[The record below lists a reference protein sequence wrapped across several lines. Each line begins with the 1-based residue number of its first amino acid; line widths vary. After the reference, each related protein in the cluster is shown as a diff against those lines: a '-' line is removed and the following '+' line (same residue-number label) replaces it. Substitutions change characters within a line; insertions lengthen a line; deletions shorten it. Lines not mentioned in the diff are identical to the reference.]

1 MKKGMTTDLCF
12 CVVFDTYSDSPS
24 QWLFDKSHPI
34 KFDHLWHANISLIN
48 RNRHF
53 IGHSLHIDLTE
64 LTVANM
70 AGWTPFCVVLITH
83 FFIIH
88 GESNFCGGQLE
99 VGFGT
104 FTTTKDDN
112 LSLQSG
118 IQCTWE
124 LVAIDPN
131 KVLVTFTE
139 INMPLKNCSVENVT
153 IVELGVNTKIGI
165 LCGMETN
172 SAIMSTGSG
181 MRVLFHSNNPRSS
194 NPFLAIFRPHTCGGL
209 LTNRE
214 GAFWSPLYPD
224 RYPLNSDCQWTI
236 SSPEAGLRLT
246 FQSFHVGV
254 SSCTFEKVEIY
265 EGEDRS
271 APLMDILC
279 GSQNG
284 RTYTTSGTKM
294 HIVFRAN
301 QWTQRAIGFYAVYK
315 VIVND
320 ANLTTRTNV
329 EEGDFDQDE
338 GRNSTEVESDLKTQ
352 FLILPEDSS
361 QTYNTTSNSI
371 TDVKEHSETATNLS
385 IDLDKRTHLSRVDQ
399 ESQSNS
405 EVELAPELAGDHRQ
419 IFTTTG
425 SLATLEMTT
434 TPVSEFVTDQDVG
447 GSFDVSESK
456 TIVNLTEDIHSTARF
471 ASLQTENG
479 KWHTEQVE
487 WKISPENSLSHDS
500 SVNRI
505 QTLSEN
511 ESIIDVV
518 NSSGEG
524 LTPINEAN
532 ILAHQNE
539 EISGSTAIKSH
550 GMSPDTGIVES
561 NRRETNETEQSLPTP
576 PADSKI
582 SGSDESTNGPITGIS
597 KKWTDHPVTDEKL
610 ANVDN
615 SRVISQYSTTH
626 LFKNEIEMDSN
637 SDSVNI
643 NNKQYHNR
651 HIVQHEINTLVKSEE
666 TPSDL
671 NSNVAPMI
679 DQTQVTS
686 SGTHNETLDQRTM
699 TDTVPT
705 IHPSNEILLQ
715 STVTHKVITNESPS
729 DHMDSAEPAMT
740 SNFAETKKSPATDF
754 TNDLINDDETE
765 HSNETATL
773 LMITSGQ
780 ARADILMN
788 ETEKEVASENASSA
802 PIQSE
807 NGVHQDMQEKANSIQ
822 MENVESMS
830 IEQIDPPVDSLPGPT
845 ANFSENSIPDIDH
858 PQNISREPDVEQ
870 VGYSEVTESEHT
882 TTEIQIPDEQTTS
895 TNMPND
901 SDREDKNQSVASDRL
916 NYQETDENDR
926 EVVTDGAQKS
936 TTLLIND
943 ANLTT
948 RTNVEEGDFDQD
960 EGRNSTEVESDLKT
974 QFLILPEDSS
984 QTYNTTSNSITDV
997 KEHSETAT
1005 NLSIDLD
1012 KSIHLSRVDQES
1024 QSNSEV
1030 ESAPELAGDHKQI
1043 FTTTGSLATLE
1054 MTTTPVSEFVTDQD
1068 VGGSFDV
1075 SESKTIANP
1084 TEDIH
1089 STARFA
1095 SLPTENGK
1103 WHTEQVEWKIS
1114 PENSLSHDSSVS
1126 RSQTLSESESIID
1139 VVNSSREGLTPIN
1152 EANILAHQNE
1162 EISGSTAIKSHGIS
1176 PDTKI
1181 VEPNRRETNE
1191 TEQSPRTIPDDPA
1204 DSKISGSDESTNGP
1218 ITGVSKKWTDHPVAD
1233 EKLANVDNSRV
1244 VSQYSTTHLFEN
1256 EIEMDSNSDSVNI
1269 NNKQYHNRHIVQ
1281 HEINTL
1287 VKSEET
1293 PSDLNSN
1300 VAPMIDQTQVTSSGT
1315 HNETLDQRTMT
1326 DTVPIIH
1333 PPNEI
1338 FLQSTVTHKVITNE
1352 SPSDHID
1359 SAEPALTSNF
1369 AETKKSPATDFTNDL
1384 INDDETEHS
1393 NETATLLMITSGQA
1407 RADILMN
1414 ETEKEV
1420 ASENASSAPI
1430 QSENGVHQDM
1440 QEKANSIQMEN
1451 VESMSIEHID
1461 PPVDSLPGPRA
1472 NSSENSIPDIDH
1484 PQHVSAE
1491 PVVERVGYSEVA
1503 ESEHGTTESQV
1514 PGGKTTS
1521 MNKPNDSDGEDKNQS
1536 VASDR
1541 LNYQE
1546 TDENDHEV
1554 VTDGGQNSTT
1564 LLNGP
1569 AEQDKF
1575 TTRVNS
1581 SANESVTITTT
1592 TTTSKEFENKMEIGG
1607 QIGTY
1612 SEQPDHT
1619 QSMTLSSETVDKDDL
1634 MEKPA
1639 VLNYLSVSEIP
1650 EETQNQDKSVPN
1662 QKEAGTISIITS
1674 EISGKQTDS
1683 EIYAMTHKGYSTTN
1697 SPTDGESPT
1706 KMPQF
1711 IRKSILKNI
1720 VQVNQSV
1727 DQRDSKTTDS
1737 SEMNV
1742 NWNAISLKPQPA
1754 EAQATPP
1761 LYRSTNFDHS
1771 KEQSTDQF
1779 ATMNSSELEHLTSSD
1794 FYNETLSA
1802 ETTGL
1807 LEDTDSI
1814 ANPEPELTLVAHE
1827 LTMSTE
1833 PVMGYPEIVNI
1844 FGKSQD
1850 QQEQTKKST
1859 SQTTDS
1865 VGHPSDETDPK
1876 TEGNIDEN
1884 AGAKETV
1891 YLNRNDKYHTT
1902 LATSDL
1908 EEAEFLSTV
1917 EYKQA
1922 RAKFIF
1928 ASVPTDLPVDNEPKP
1943 TQPSGKM
1950 TNAYNVSSE
1959 VGGDKSQLNS
1969 NIPLREQLILDFHD
1983 NQQGTFD
1990 FSDTTLEAKNNEEN
2004 SGQILME
2011 TNGANSSLVDSLG
2024 IVITSINDETN
2035 TVNVS
2040 CNPPKEDTMKETDS
2054 DETQS
2059 NWNVNRSENE
2069 IPGPRDETN
2078 SGDQKVD
2085 QGNGANRNAI
2095 RIDESLDSHP
2105 ARLEQPT
2112 TPSHLNPEDSSNTIT
2127 EEHLFETEDEVIGEN
2142 SLAPNM
2148 SNAPVTV
2155 NSEAAQSG
2163 SLTEQIQADKNQTNR
2178 TGLMDSSFGEKSK
2191 LPVTILENANVET
2204 IIFNGIE
2211 FTDTASEDD
2220 TNFGSNITQNGKQ
2233 VFTEIST
2240 QENMPSTYS
2249 PNDSDN
2255 LSLLRKTMIID
2266 QDKIDKIEPKD
2277 DQHADNNL
2285 KPESNG
2291 DQKPWDENLTATIN
2305 QMNQPLLDENEAS
2318 VTRISNGN
2326 DVIIDRFQD
2335 TTNKADVNPGA
2346 LVADNVNP
2354 TTTANPEEQ
2363 TSLLTGVPSHADE
2376 LNIPEEASLEIE
2388 NDNGPKTGQHTK
2400 EISSNGA
2407 ISDTAH
2413 MQSMSTDSQNPMNHY
2428 STNQNSLV
2436 YRKSG
2441 PDEKHPTAETIQPN
2455 TYQFEDSVSRVD
2467 QYAESGENTDEG
2479 NLAVTGPKREDI
2491 SHPAQLDIFPNAD
2504 LTREP
2509 IADDNQIKNATSEQ
2523 HNLMQNNGNEN
2534 EKVMVRSNL
2543 SPGMQP
2549 KSEVNQ
2555 KSNGNQL
2562 SQINSSNNPFFL
2574 KNSEIR
2580 KGIDSQSN
2588 PDVRVTNEVENVPK
2602 RSSDFI
2608 GVNTYTRSASSVR
2621 VMNNSDLK
2629 TVRTNTPMRQNIAEI
2644 YPPSQQGYT
2653 KDTSNATPTSTISI
2667 NHGSGEINNVH
2678 RLHVVASGEFRMSS
2692 TDYGHADRRTNIVG
2706 LLISISVFSFQS
2718 ADI

>member
-1 MKKGMTTDLCF
+1 
-12 CVVFDTYSDSPS
+12 
-24 QWLFDKSHPI
+24 
-34 KFDHLWHANISLIN
+34 
-48 RNRHF
+48 
-53 IGHSLHIDLTE
+53 
-64 LTVANM
+64 
-70 AGWTPFCVVLITH
+70 
-83 FFIIH
+83 
-88 GESNFCGGQLE
+88 
-99 VGFGT
+99 
-104 FTTTKDDN
+104 
-112 LSLQSG
+112 
-118 IQCTWE
+118 
-124 LVAIDPN
+124 
-131 KVLVTFTE
+131 
-139 INMPLKNCSVENVT
+139 
-153 IVELGVNTKIGI
+153 
-165 LCGMETN
+165 
-172 SAIMSTGSG
+172 
-181 MRVLFHSNNPRSS
+181 
-194 NPFLAIFRPHTCGGL
+194 
-209 LTNRE
+209 
-214 GAFWSPLYPD
+214 
-224 RYPLNSDCQWTI
+224 
-236 SSPEAGLRLT
+236 
-246 FQSFHVGV
+246 
-254 SSCTFEKVEIY
+254 
-265 EGEDRS
+265 
-271 APLMDILC
+271 
-279 GSQNG
+279 
-284 RTYTTSGTKM
+284 
-294 HIVFRAN
+294 
-301 QWTQRAIGFYAVYK
+301 
-315 VIVND
+315 
-320 ANLTTRTNV
+320 
-329 EEGDFDQDE
+329 
-338 GRNSTEVESDLKTQ
+338 
-352 FLILPEDSS
+352 
-361 QTYNTTSNSI
+361 
-371 TDVKEHSETATNLS
+371 
-385 IDLDKRTHLSRVDQ
+385 
-399 ESQSNS
+399 
-405 EVELAPELAGDHRQ
+405 
-419 IFTTTG
+419 
-425 SLATLEMTT
+425 
-434 TPVSEFVTDQDVG
+434 
-447 GSFDVSESK
+447 
-456 TIVNLTEDIHSTARF
+456 
-471 ASLQTENG
+471 
-479 KWHTEQVE
+479 
-487 WKISPENSLSHDS
+487 
-500 SVNRI
+500 
-505 QTLSEN
+505 
-511 ESIIDVV
+511 
-518 NSSGEG
+518 
-524 LTPINEAN
+524 
-532 ILAHQNE
+532 
-539 EISGSTAIKSH
+539 
-550 GMSPDTGIVES
+550 
-561 NRRETNETEQSLPTP
+561 
-576 PADSKI
+576 
-582 SGSDESTNGPITGIS
+582 
-597 KKWTDHPVTDEKL
+597 
-610 ANVDN
+610 
-615 SRVISQYSTTH
+615 
-626 LFKNEIEMDSN
+626 
-637 SDSVNI
+637 
-643 NNKQYHNR
+643 
-651 HIVQHEINTLVKSEE
+651 
-666 TPSDL
+666 
-671 NSNVAPMI
+671 
-679 DQTQVTS
+679 
-686 SGTHNETLDQRTM
+686 
-699 TDTVPT
+699 
-705 IHPSNEILLQ
+705 
-715 STVTHKVITNESPS
+715 
-729 DHMDSAEPAMT
+729 
-740 SNFAETKKSPATDF
+740 
-754 TNDLINDDETE
+754 
-765 HSNETATL
+765 
-773 LMITSGQ
+773 
-780 ARADILMN
+780 
-788 ETEKEVASENASSA
+788 
-802 PIQSE
+802 
-807 NGVHQDMQEKANSIQ
+807 
-822 MENVESMS
+822 
-830 IEQIDPPVDSLPGPT
+830 
-845 ANFSENSIPDIDH
+845 
-858 PQNISREPDVEQ
+858 
-870 VGYSEVTESEHT
+870 
-882 TTEIQIPDEQTTS
+882 
-895 TNMPND
+895 
-901 SDREDKNQSVASDRL
+901 
-916 NYQETDENDR
+916 
-926 EVVTDGAQKS
+926 
-936 TTLLIND
+936 
-943 ANLTT
+943 
-948 RTNVEEGDFDQD
+948 
-960 EGRNSTEVESDLKT
+960 
-974 QFLILPEDSS
+974 
-984 QTYNTTSNSITDV
+984 
-997 KEHSETAT
+997 
-1005 NLSIDLD
+1005 
-1012 KSIHLSRVDQES
+1012 
-1024 QSNSEV
+1024 
-1030 ESAPELAGDHKQI
+1030 
-1043 FTTTGSLATLE
+1043 
-1054 MTTTPVSEFVTDQD
+1054 
-1068 VGGSFDV
+1068 
-1075 SESKTIANP
+1075 
-1084 TEDIH
+1084 
-1089 STARFA
+1089 
-1095 SLPTENGK
+1095 
-1103 WHTEQVEWKIS
+1103 
-1114 PENSLSHDSSVS
+1114 
-1126 RSQTLSESESIID
+1126 
-1139 VVNSSREGLTPIN
+1139 
-1152 EANILAHQNE
+1152 
-1162 EISGSTAIKSHGIS
+1162 
-1176 PDTKI
+1176 
-1181 VEPNRRETNE
+1181 
-1191 TEQSPRTIPDDPA
+1191 
-1204 DSKISGSDESTNGP
+1204 
-1218 ITGVSKKWTDHPVAD
+1218 
-1233 EKLANVDNSRV
+1233 
-1244 VSQYSTTHLFEN
+1244 
-1256 EIEMDSNSDSVNI
+1256 
-1269 NNKQYHNRHIVQ
+1269 
-1281 HEINTL
+1281 
-1287 VKSEET
+1287 
-1293 PSDLNSN
+1293 
-1300 VAPMIDQTQVTSSGT
+1300 
-1315 HNETLDQRTMT
+1315 
-1326 DTVPIIH
+1326 
-1333 PPNEI
+1333 
-1338 FLQSTVTHKVITNE
+1338 
-1352 SPSDHID
+1352 
-1359 SAEPALTSNF
+1359 
-1369 AETKKSPATDFTNDL
+1369 
-1384 INDDETEHS
+1384 
-1393 NETATLLMITSGQA
+1393 
-1407 RADILMN
+1407 
-1414 ETEKEV
+1414 
-1420 ASENASSAPI
+1420 
-1430 QSENGVHQDM
+1430 
-1440 QEKANSIQMEN
+1440 
-1451 VESMSIEHID
+1451 
-1461 PPVDSLPGPRA
+1461 
-1472 NSSENSIPDIDH
+1472 
-1484 PQHVSAE
+1484 
-1491 PVVERVGYSEVA
+1491 
-1503 ESEHGTTESQV
+1503 
-1514 PGGKTTS
+1514 
-1521 MNKPNDSDGEDKNQS
+1521 
-1536 VASDR
+1536 
-1541 LNYQE
+1541 
-1546 TDENDHEV
+1546 
-1554 VTDGGQNSTT
+1554 
-1564 LLNGP
+1564 
-1569 AEQDKF
+1569 
-1575 TTRVNS
+1575 
-1581 SANESVTITTT
+1581 
-1592 TTTSKEFENKMEIGG
+1592 
-1607 QIGTY
+1607 
-1612 SEQPDHT
+1612 
-1619 QSMTLSSETVDKDDL
+1619 MTLSSETVDKDDL

-2255 LSLLRKTMIID
+2255 LSLLQMDVDHYAKAEAENGNATVPLQGADRKQEYLKKVQPWGISHAKESNYVESNKALESETVTRKTMIID

-2376 LNIPEEASLEIE
+2376 LNIPVYNTNAFSVLTRLSRFENRTGLLEEASLEIE

-2653 KDTSNATPTSTISI
+2653 KDTSSKPF
-2667 NHGSGEINNVH
+2667 EICE
-2678 RLHVVASGEFRMSS
+2678 LFLSS
-2692 TDYGHADRRTNIVG
+2692 K
-2706 LLISISVFSFQS
+2706 
-2718 ADI
+2718 